1 MGILNSIFG
10 SSEQVTRT
18 RPQVMEG
25 LEPLV
30 PELSKRALQGYTRPY
45 QAYQNPRI
53 AGFSGTQQGG
63 MNAIRGVATD
73 PSYRRGMGQAGEAI
87 GSSMDDQNLQSMI
100 QSLGRTIKPTQTRAG
115 QTRAGQTSTNRW
127 NQPGVADS
135 YMSPYKANVID
146 QYLNREDKRT
156 GERRAGLD
164 AKLAGKRAFG
174 SRGDLAR
181 TQFESDEEDRKAEA
195 IAKLMDQGYE
205 SGASRF
211 ATDEDR
217 DLRSSTGNV
226 DRSLTSQ
233 TGNMERRLTSDT
245 RNADRG
251 MEAERLRTTG
261 IGQGITGEN
270 TRLAGRRA
278 AGNDLFSLSERYRT
292 GNLDSAR
299 ALMNVGNMEQQQ
311 GQKNLDL
318 GYEDW
323 NRQQRFPEEQA
334 QGLSR
339 IVYGAPT
346 GSTTTTPG
354 PSGASQLL
362 GAGIGLAGLGGSGG
376 FGWWADGG
384 EVRLASGGD
393 PDPSRMILTDK
404 KGETARA
411 QAEVD
416 RLRSQHET
424 SSNWEKW
431 MGKASPAVDRR
442 RTAGQLDRA
451 IRRLLEVQD
460 AQEYSPEKRAN
471 GGGIGLAGG
480 GDPLSE
486 ISDFEALK
494 ALDPRE
500 AGHLRTAAPHVQKAR
515 INDMKRTIYLNR
527 HKHGAP
533 SGAPKFQRQPSYD
546 DQSAEFMTPGTFGGA
561 ADPKVASLMDQAQSG
576 GMPPTTLDLEA
587 GDTTQP
593 GRGPVTLPRIGPDTF
608 GDTSGGEYAGIGGGY
623 TGGGEEEGPPMP
635 PPASGIG
642 LGGPGSMPSLAM
654 MENGRPPES
663 PFALPLP
670 TEKPQVP
677 QAAGPAAAPGEAA
690 ADPYADIL
698 KKLLESQQPNKS
710 MILARLGAGM
720 AAGRQPGFLG
730 NVGEGIAAASRG
742 MEDDQSRKVRAL
754 GTAATIEERRQ
765 SGKERAANTK
775 LTQERLKKG
784 DEERAADRKAA
795 FGLKEQQ
802 LATAQQ
808 RVEALIERQKDGSLN
823 AQAKLDL
830 SRQIAEARE
839 AAATA
844 KQALAQE
851 KEDAAGFV
859 TPKVVQEQVR
869 KAVDN
874 RYEALS
880 KGFVGTQTPAK
891 MAEWNREAN
900 AYGEEVRK
908 GLEANL
914 APRYRTKDQAAPAP
928 ASSAPIPPIASQS
941 GATPNA
947 VAPGPRAAP
956 AKGGAAPLAPANPKD
971 RVVNK
976 TYTSSSGALGEWTG
990 TGWKLLNP
998 VK

>member
-146 QYLNREDKRT
+146 QYLNREGKRT

-251 MEAERLRTTG
+251 LEAERLRATG

-278 AGNDLFSLSERYRT
+278 AGNDLSSLSERYRT

-354 PSGASQLL
+354 PSAGSQIL

-587 GDTTQP
+587 NDPTQP
-593 GRGPVTLPRIGPDTF
+593 GRPSGPLGQVGPDTQ
-608 GDTSGGEYAGIGGGY
+608 GDMSGNEFVGIGGA
-623 TGGGEEEGPPMP
+623 GGEGAFLP
-635 PPASGIG
+635 PPPPERPRGIG
-642 LGGPGSMPSLAM
+642 AMPSFG
-654 MENGRPPES
+654 EPES
-663 PFALPLP
+663 DFGPSA
-670 TEKPQVP
+670 VP
-677 QAAGPAAAPGEAA
+677 PGAPAGAPPVAAGGDSVPAGGDTA
-690 ADPYADIL
+690 ADPYSDLL
-698 KKLLESQQPNKS
+698 KKLLEDDPKKS
-710 MILARLGAGM
+710 RGMILAKLGAAM
-720 AAGRQPGFLG
+720 ASSRQPGFFG
-730 NVGEGIAAASRG
+730 PVGEGIGAAARG
-742 MEDDQSRKVRAL
+742 MEDEKARSLRAL
-754 GTAATIEERRQ
+754 GQAATIEERRQ

-823 AQAKLDL
+823 AQARLDL

-844 KQALAQE
+844 KQALVQE

-880 KGFVGTQTPAK
+880 RGFVGTQTPAK

-914 APRYRTKDQAAPAP
+914 APRYRAKDQAAPAP
-928 ASSAPIPPIASQS
+928 ASSAPKPPVASQS

-947 VAPGPRAAP
+947 VAPAPKAAP
-956 AKGGAAPLAPANPKD
+956 SGGAGKRPTAAAVELLKKNPTPQAREQYD
-971 RVVNK
+971 AVF
-976 TYTSSSGALGEWTG
+976 GAGAAAQALGG
-990 TGWKLLNP
+990 
-998 VK
+998 

>member
-53 AGFSGTQQGG
+53 ARFSGTQQGG
-63 MNAIRGVATD
+63 MNAIRGAATD

-146 QYLNREDKRT
+146 QYLNREGKRT

-278 AGNDLFSLSERYRT
+278 AGNDLSSLSERYRT

-323 NRQQRFPEEQA
+323 DRQQRFPEEQA
-334 QGLSR
+334 KGLAG

-346 GSTTTTPG
+346 GSTKTTPG
-354 PSGASQLL
+354 PSAGSQIL
-362 GAGIGLAGLGGSGG
+362 GAGIGLAGLGGKGG

-384 EVRLASGGD
+384 EVK
-393 PDPSRMILTDK
+393 M
-404 KGETARA
+404 
-411 QAEVD
+411 
-416 RLRSQHET
+416 
-424 SSNWEKW
+424 
-431 MGKASPAVDRR
+431 
-442 RTAGQLDRA
+442 
-451 IRRLLEVQD
+451 
-460 AQEYSPEKRAN
+460 
-471 GGGIGLAGG
+471 AGG

-494 ALDPRE
+494 SLDPRE
-500 AGHLRTAAPHVQKAR
+500 AAFLRTAAPHVQKQR
-515 INDMKRTIYLNR
+515 MNDMKRTIYLNR

-533 SGAPKFQRQPSYD
+533 GPAPKFQRQPSYD

-587 GDTTQP
+587 NDPTQP
-593 GRGPVTLPRIGPDTF
+593 GRPSGPLGQVGPDTQ
-608 GDTSGGEYAGIGGGY
+608 GDMSGNEFVGIGGGY

-677 QAAGPAAAPGEAA
+677 QAAAPPSEPPGEAA
-690 ADPYADIL
+690 ADPYSAL
-698 KKLLESQQPNKS
+698 LAKLVEAQDPKASRG
-710 MILARLGAGM
+710 MILAKLGAAM
-720 AAGRQPGFLG
+720 ASSRQPGFFG
-730 NVGEGIAAASRG
+730 PVGEGIGAAARG
-742 MEDDQSRKVRAL
+742 MEDEKARSLRAL
-754 GTAATIEERRQ
+754 GQAATIEERRQ

-784 DEERAADRKAA
+784 DEERATDRKAA

-802 LATAQQ
+802 LAAAQQ
-808 RVEALIERQKDGSLN
+808 RVEALIERQKDASLN
-823 AQAKLDL
+823 AQARLDL

-880 KGFVGTQTPAK
+880 RAFVGTQTPAK

-914 APRYRTKDQAAPAP
+914 APRYRAKDQAAPAP
-928 ASSAPIPPIASQS
+928 ASSAPKPPVASQS

-947 VAPGPRAAP
+947 VAPAPKAAP
-956 AKGGAAPLAPANPKD
+956 SGGAGKRPTAAAVELLKKNPTPQAREQYD
-971 RVVNK
+971 AVF
-976 TYTSSSGALGEWTG
+976 GAGAAAQALGG
-990 TGWKLLNP
+990 
-998 VK
+998 

>member
-53 AGFSGTQQGG
+53 AGFSGSQQGG

-146 QYLNREDKRT
+146 QYLNREGKRT

-181 TQFESDEEDRKAEA
+181 TQFESDEEDRKSEA

-251 MEAERLRTTG
+251 LEAERLRTTG

-278 AGNDLFSLSERYRT
+278 AGNDLSSLSERYRT

-334 QGLSR
+334 KGLAG

-354 PSGASQLL
+354 PSAGSQIL
-362 GAGIGLAGLGGSGG
+362 GAGIGLAGLGSG

-384 EVRLASGGD
+384 EV
-393 PDPSRMILTDK
+393 
-404 KGETARA
+404 
-411 QAEVD
+411 
-416 RLRSQHET
+416 
-424 SSNWEKW
+424 
-431 MGKASPAVDRR
+431 
-442 RTAGQLDRA
+442 
-451 IRRLLEVQD
+451 
-460 AQEYSPEKRAN
+460 KRFAN
-471 GGGIGLAGG
+471 GGADDG
-480 GDPLSE
+480 
-486 ISDFEALK
+486 ISDDDLLAMLN
-494 ALDPRE
+494 DP
-500 AGHLRTAAPHVQKAR
+500 
-515 INDMKRTIYLNR
+515 
-527 HKHGAP
+527 
-533 SGAPKFQRQPSYD
+533 
-546 DQSAEFMTPGTFGGA
+546 
-561 ADPKVASLMDQAQSG
+561 
-576 GMPPTTLDLEA
+576 
-587 GDTTQP
+587 DTD
-593 GRGPVTLPRIGPDTF
+593 PVTKESIKERLRMSDRAP
-608 GDTSGGEYAGIGGGY
+608 AGIGVGMPSA
-623 TGGGEEEGPPMP
+623 GPPAGPMTPDMRMGREDAMP
-635 PPASGIG
+635 PP
-642 LGGPGSMPSLAM
+642 
-654 MENGRPPES
+654 
-663 PFALPLP
+663 P
-670 TEKPQVP
+670 TPMP
-677 QAAGPAAAPGEAA
+677 QAPPPVAAAPPSEPPGEAA
-690 ADPYADIL
+690 ADPYSAL
-698 KKLLESQQPNKS
+698 LAKLVEAQDPKASRG
-710 MILARLGAGM
+710 MILAKLGAAM
-720 AAGRQPGFLG
+720 ASSRQPGFFG
-730 NVGEGIAAASRG
+730 PVGEGIGAAARG
-742 MEDDQSRKVRAL
+742 MEDEKARSLRAL

-775 LTQERLKKG
+775 LTQERLRKG
-784 DEERAADRKAA
+784 DEERALDRSERRDLSEKQRQDMKDYRDAMAGQGRWSVAGQDPDGNVILLDTKSADGATKTVVGMKPKATGA
-795 FGLKEQQ
+795 QGTADTRWVDYAVKSGMVEDTPEGRTQAMELKRAGEKPSE
-802 LATAQQ
+802 
-808 RVEALIERQKDGSLN
+808 RPRLIERAYNNLKQDITDRRS
-823 AQAKLDL
+823 D
-830 SRQIAEARE
+830 AEKK
-839 AAATA
+839 AAATNFIDSLYA
-844 KQALAQE
+844 SNAPKTGGAV
-851 KEDAAGFV
+851 AAV
-859 TPKVVQEQVR
+859 T
-869 KAVDN
+869 
-874 RYEALS
+874 
-880 KGFVGTQTPAK
+880 
-891 MAEWNREAN
+891 
-900 AYGEEVRK
+900 
-908 GLEANL
+908 
-914 APRYRTKDQAAPAP
+914 AAPAASP
-928 ASSAPIPPIASQS
+928 APKPPVASQS
-941 GATPNA
+941 DATPSA
-947 VAPGPRAAP
+947 VSPPMAAP
-956 AKGGAAPLAPANPKD
+956 PGGAGKRPTAAAVELLKKNPTPQARKQYD
-971 RVVNK
+971 AVF
-976 TYTSSSGALGEWTG
+976 GAGAAAQALGG
-990 TGWKLLNP
+990 
-998 VK
+998 